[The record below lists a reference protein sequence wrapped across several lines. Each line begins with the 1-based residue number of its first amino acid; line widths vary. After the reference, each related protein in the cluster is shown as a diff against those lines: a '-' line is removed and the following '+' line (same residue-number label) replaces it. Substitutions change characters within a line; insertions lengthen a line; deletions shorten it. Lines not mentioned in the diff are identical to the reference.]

1 MIRKEKLEELK
12 LLIEELKVIEVNK
25 REVRQE
31 NKFLQSIAYNFT
43 LNNGMILPREKLIK
57 GGNDGSASIIMPFVS
72 DGEVLT
78 VIEPRVFTELTVGV
92 GFPAGYIE
100 SSEDYRIGALRELS
114 EETGYIPEELILMD
128 SFYQDEG
135 VSGALN
141 YIFLA
146 NGCKKKYEQKL
157 DKDEIVRYMTFNYY
171 ELFELERLGYIR
183 GGNAKLA
190 LEKSKK
196 YILKER

>member
-12 LLIEELKVIEVNK
+12 SLIEELKVIEVNNRK
-25 REVRQE
+25 VKQE
-31 NKFLQSIAYNFT
+31 NKFLQSIPYSFT
-43 LNNGMILPREKLIK
+43 LNNGIVLPREKLIK
-57 GGNDGSASIIMPFVS
+57 GGNDGSAAIIMPFIS
-72 DGEVLT
+72 DDEILT

-100 SSEDYRIGALRELS
+100 SSEDYRLGALRELK
-114 EETGYIPEELILMD
+114 EETGYVPRELILMD

-146 NGCKKKYEQKL
+146 NCCEKKYDQKL
-157 DKDEIVRYMTFNYY
+157 DKDEIVRYMTFNYQ
-171 ELFELERLGYIR
+171 ELFELEHLGYIR

-196 YILKER
+196 YVLKGR